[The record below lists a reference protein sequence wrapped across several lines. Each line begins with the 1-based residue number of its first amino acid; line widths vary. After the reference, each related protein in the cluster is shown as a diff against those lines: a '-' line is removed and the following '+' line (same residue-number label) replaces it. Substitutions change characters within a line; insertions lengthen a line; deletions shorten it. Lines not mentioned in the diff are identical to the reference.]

1 MIEALGTIMASSGF
15 GSVIGGVFGWLN
27 RKEDR
32 KDRESER
39 AHEQKMVELK
49 STADANAA
57 DSRSFEESQKTK
69 SSFGDAVKSAVR
81 PLITAALLYQSY
93 VILVSLEALTGGLRA
108 LSPDLTLDL
117 YRDIVL
123 NVISLTAT
131 CVSWWFASRP
141 SKVSSR
147 S

>member
-1 MIEALGTIMASSGF
+1 
-15 GSVIGGVFGWLN
+15 
-27 RKEDR
+27 
-32 KDRESER
+32 
-39 AHEQKMVELK
+39 
-49 STADANAA
+49 
-57 DSRSFEESQKTK
+57 
-69 SSFGDAVKSAVR
+69 
-81 PLITAALLYQSY
+81 

>member
-1 MIEALGTIMASSGF
+1 MIEAVGTIIASSGF
-15 GSVIGGVFGWLN
+15 GSVVGGVFGWLN

-32 KDRESER
+32 KDRQDERNHER
-39 AHEQKMVELK
+39 AMVGLQ
-49 STADANAA
+49 SDADVQTAN
-57 DSRSFEESQKTK
+57 SRAFEESQKTK
-69 SSFGDAVKSAVR
+69 SAFGDAIKSAVR

-93 VILVSLEALTGGLRA
+93 IILVSLEALTGGLRS
-108 LSPDLTLDL
+108 LSPDLTLAL

-141 SKVSSR
+141 STVSKR
-147 S
+147 